1 MLTSD
6 LVRYYI
12 DGDHIIPLFI
22 SRRESSRYLRICREV
37 IHIFADHEGKRRKE
51 LSDALEQYESTS
63 TDFKIYRGLAKLLL
77 DNCNFAPIWEGDY
90 SQLRQKVFE
99 KAQTAYPIVLQPD
112 LLHQTTKHLVLKEI
126 GEEFGETS
134 ERLDGLLYGDLSENL
149 ILTGTEREMSP
160 RELLRRYNLALA
172 QGILYRAVRMRIWI
186 QQDFKPVFKYIKLA
200 QLIHEIRPV
209 ASGGYEILLDGPAS
223 VLRRTQK
230 YGIHMARF
238 LPGLLLAKGWR
249 MSALVET
256 EQGLKTF
263 ALDAACGLHTF
274 YRKEHPFDSSLEEK
288 FFTAFQAAKTDWH
301 IHREADVIDLKET
314 VLIPDFT
321 FTHPDGRRL
330 HMEIVGFWTPEYLE
344 KKLAKLKRASRPD
357 MIIAVNETLNCS
369 KEEFD
374 GEVIFFKTGLRPQ
387 RVIDVLETNPEG

>member
-12 DGDHIIPLFI
+12 DNDHIIPLFI
-22 SRRESSRYLRICREV
+22 SRRESSRYLSVCQKLID
-37 IHIFADHEGKRRKE
+37 IFVDHVGKKRKD
-51 LSDALEQYESTS
+51 LFDTLERFESTS
-63 TDFKIYRGLAKLLL
+63 TDFKIYRGLAKLLE
-77 DNCNFAPIWEGDY
+77 DQCNFMTPWEGDY
-90 SQLRQKVFE
+90 FKLRQRVFE
-99 KAQTAYPIVLQPD
+99 KAQTAYPIVLEPD
-112 LLHQTTKHLVLKEI
+112 LLHRTTKEDVLKDI
-126 GEEFGETS
+126 CEEFRETP
-134 ERLDGLLYGDLSENL
+134 EKLDGLLYGDLSENQ
-149 ILTGTEREMSP
+149 ILNGVERELSP

-186 QQDFKPVFKYIKLA
+186 QKDFKPVFKYIKLA

-209 ASGGYEILLDGPAS
+209 AAGGYEVLLNGPAS

-249 MSALVET
+249 MSALIDT
-256 EQGLKTF
+256 EQGPKTF
-263 ALDAACGLHTF
+263 ALDASCGLHTF
-274 YRKEHPFDSSLEEK
+274 YRKEHPFDSSVEEK
-288 FFTAFQAAKTDWH
+288 FFTAFQGAKTDWH

-321 FTHPDGRRL
+321 FTHPDGRRFHL
-330 HMEIVGFWTPEYLE
+330 EIVGFWTPEYLE
-344 KKLAKLKRASRPD
+344 KKMGKLKKANRAD

-369 KEEFD
+369 KEDFE
-374 GEVIFFKTGLRPQ
+374 GEVLFYKTGLRPQ
-387 RVIDVLETNPEG
+387 KVIDVLENSPKG